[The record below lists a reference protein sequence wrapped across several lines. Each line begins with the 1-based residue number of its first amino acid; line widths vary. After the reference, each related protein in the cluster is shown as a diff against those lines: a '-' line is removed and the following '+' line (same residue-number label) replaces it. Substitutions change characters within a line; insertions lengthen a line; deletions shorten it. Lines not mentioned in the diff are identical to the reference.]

1 MNILITGGAGFIGS
15 NFVNRLFS
23 GSYNTDFK
31 NVFVLDSLTY
41 AGSLSNIEVEIR
53 NNDRFH
59 FIRDSINNSQIVR
72 ELVEKVDLVINFAAE
87 SHVDK
92 SIEDPELFVKTNV
105 LGVTN
110 ILNALVR
117 KGSGRLVQVSTDEVY
132 GSIETGS
139 WDENFPV
146 SPNSPYSASKA
157 SADLLCQA
165 FHRTFGVDVVIT
177 RCSNNFGPRQYPEKL
192 IPLAIKKL
200 MSGSNVP
207 IYGDGQQK
215 REWIHVDDHCSGIA
229 LVSQLGKAGEIYNI
243 GSSLELKN
251 VDLISLIITEMGLK
265 NDRID
270 FVKDRLG
277 HDLRYSVNY
286 NKIHSEL
293 NYAPKIDFGTGLKE
307 TVAWYVNHFS
317 SEE

>member
-177 RCSNNFGPRQYPEKL
+177 RCSNNYGPRQYPEKL

-200 MSGSNVP
+200 MSERNVP

-229 LVSQLGKAGEIYNI
+229 LVSQHGNAGEVYNI
-243 GSSLELKN
+243 GSGIELKN
-251 VDLISLIITEMGLK
+251 IDLISLIIAELGLG

-270 FVKDRLG
+270 YVKDRLG

-286 NKIHSEL
+286 DKIQSEL
-293 NYAPKIDFGTGLKE
+293 NYVPQIDFEEGLKK
-307 TVAWYVNHFS
+307 TVAWYVNSYS
-317 SEE
+317 SEK

>member
-1 MNILITGGAGFIGS
+1 MNILVTGGAGFIGS

-23 GSYNTDFK
+23 GSYNLSFD

-41 AGSLSNIEVEIR
+41 AGSLSNIELEVRE
-53 NNDRFH
+53 NSRFH
-59 FIRDSINNSQIVR
+59 FIQDSINNSQVVG
-72 ELVEKVDLVINFAAE
+72 ELVNQVDLIINFAAE

-92 SIEDPELFVKTNV
+92 SIEDPELFVETNV

-110 ILNALVR
+110 ILNALAR
-117 KGSGRLVQVSTDEVY
+117 KGTGRLVQVSTDEVY

-157 SADLLCQA
+157 AADLLCQA
-165 FHRTFGVDVVIT
+165 FNRTFGVDVVIT
-177 RCSNNFGPRQYPEKL
+177 RCSNNYGPRQYPEKL

-200 MSGSNVP
+200 LSGHNVP
-207 IYGDGQQK
+207 IYGDGQQA

-229 LVSQLGKAGEIYNI
+229 LVSQQGKAGEIYNI
-243 GSSLELKN
+243 GSGLELKN
-251 VDLISLIITEMGLK
+251 IDLISLIIAEMGLN

-286 NKIHSEL
+286 DKIYSEL
-293 NYAPKIDFGTGLKE
+293 NYQPQVDFRNGLKT
-307 TVAWYVNHFS
+307 TVAWYVNNFAS
-317 SEE
+317 RA

>member
-1 MNILITGGAGFIGS
+1 MNILVTGGAGFIGS
-15 NFVNRLFS
+15 NFVNQLFS
-23 GSYNTDFK
+23 DSYNLSFND
-31 NVFVLDSLTY
+31 VFVLDSLTY
-41 AGSLSNIEVEIR
+41 AGSLSNIEEKVRE
-53 NNDRFH
+53 NNHFH

-72 ELVEKVDLVINFAAE
+72 ELVEQVDLVINFAAE

-251 VDLISLIITEMGLK
+251 VDLISVIIAEMGLK

>member
-1 MNILITGGAGFIGS
+1 MNILVTGGAGFIGS

-23 GSYNTDFK
+23 GSYNLSFD

-41 AGSLSNIEVEIR
+41 AGSLSNIELEVRE
-53 NNDRFH
+53 NSRFH
-59 FIRDSINNSQIVR
+59 FIQDSINNSQVVG
-72 ELVEKVDLVINFAAE
+72 ELVNQVDLIINFAAE

-92 SIEDPELFVKTNV
+92 SIEDPELFVETNV

-110 ILNALVR
+110 ILNALAR
-117 KGSGRLVQVSTDEVY
+117 KGTGRLVQVSTDEVY

-157 SADLLCQA
+157 AADLLCQA
-165 FHRTFGVDVVIT
+165 FNRTFGVDVVIT
-177 RCSNNFGPRQYPEKL
+177 RCSNNYGPRQYPEKL

-200 MSGSNVP
+200 LSGHNVP
-207 IYGDGQQK
+207 IYGDGQQA

-229 LVSQLGKAGEIYNI
+229 LVSQQGKAGEIYNI
-243 GSSLELKN
+243 GSGLELKN
-251 VDLISLIITEMGLK
+251 IDLISLIIAEMGLN

-286 NKIHSEL
+286 DKIYSEL
-293 NYAPKIDFGTGLKE
+293 NYQPQVDFRNGLKT
-307 TVAWYVNHFS
+307 TVAWYVNNLAS
-317 SEE
+317 RA

>member
-15 NFVNRLFS
+15 NFVNELFS
-23 GSYNTDFK
+23 GSYNINFN

-41 AGSLSNIEVEIR
+41 AGSLSNIEKNVKK
-53 NNDRFH
+53 NSSFH
-59 FIRDSINNSQIVR
+59 FIHDSINNSEIVR
-72 ELVEKVDLVINFAAE
+72 ELVNQSDLIINFAAE
-87 SHVDK
+87 SHVDN

-177 RCSNNFGPRQYPEKL
+177 RCSNNYGPRQYPEKL

-200 MSGSNVP
+200 MSERNVP

-229 LVSQLGKAGEIYNI
+229 LVSQHGNAGEVYNI
-243 GSSLELKN
+243 GSGIELKN
-251 VDLISLIITEMGLK
+251 IDLISLIIAELGLG

-270 FVKDRLG
+270 YVKDRLG

-286 NKIHSEL
+286 DKIQSEL
-293 NYAPKIDFGTGLKE
+293 NYVPQIDFEEGLKK
-307 TVAWYVNHFS
+307 TVAWYVNSYS
-317 SEE
+317 SEK

>member
-1 MNILITGGAGFIGS
+1 MNILVTGGAGFIGS
-15 NFVNRLFS
+15 NFVNQLFS
-23 GSYNTDFK
+23 GSYNLSFNK
-31 NVFVLDSLTY
+31 VFVLDSLTY
-41 AGSLSNIEVEIR
+41 AGSISNIELEVRE
-53 NNDRFH
+53 NDRFH
-59 FIRDSINNSQIVR
+59 FIQDSINNSQIVG
-72 ELVEKVDLVINFAAE
+72 ELVNQVDLIINFAAE

-110 ILNALVR
+110 ILNALTR
-117 KGSGRLVQVSTDEVY
+117 KGTGRLVQVSTDEVY

-165 FHRTFGVDVVIT
+165 FHRTFGVDVLIT
-177 RCSNNFGPRQYPEKL
+177 RCSNNYGPRQYPEKL

-200 MSGSNVP
+200 VTGSNVP
-207 IYGDGQQK
+207 IYGNGQQT

-229 LVSQLGKAGEIYNI
+229 LVSQQGIAGEIYNI
-243 GSSLELKN
+243 GSGFELKN
-251 VDLISLIITEMGLK
+251 IDLISLIIAEMGLK

-286 NKIHSEL
+286 DKIQSEL
-293 NYAPKIDFGTGLKE
+293 NYVPRMGFENSLKN
-307 TVAWYVNHFS
+307 TVAWYVNKYAS
-317 SEE
+317 KA

>member
-15 NFVNRLFS
+15 NFVNQLFS
-23 GSYNTDFK
+23 GAYNINYND
-31 NVFVLDSLTY
+31 VFVLDSLTY
-41 AGSLSNIEVEIR
+41 AGSLSNIDSRVIE
-53 NNDRFH
+53 DSHFY
-59 FIRDSINNSQIVR
+59 FIRDSINNNLVVR
-72 ELVEKVDLVINFAAE
+72 ELVDQVDLIINFAAE
-87 SHVDK
+87 SHVDN

-117 KGSGRLVQVSTDEVY
+117 KGSGRLVQISTDEVY

-139 WDENFPV
+139 WDEDYPV

-165 FHRTFGVDVVIT
+165 FHRTFGVDVAIT
-177 RCSNNFGPRQYPEKL
+177 RCSNNYGPRQYPEKL
-192 IPLAIKKL
+192 IPLAIKNL
-200 MSGSNVP
+200 MAGGNVP

-229 LVSQLGKAGEIYNI
+229 LVSEKGNAGEIYNI
-243 GSSLELKN
+243 GSGLELRN
-251 VDLISLIITEMGLK
+251 IDLISLIIKEMGLS

-270 FVKDRLG
+270 FVKDRPG

-286 NKIHSEL
+286 DKIQSEL
-293 NYAPKIDFGTGLKE
+293 NYFPQVNFEEGVKK
-307 TVAWYVNHFS
+307 TVSWYINNFT
-317 SEE
+317 SEK